1 MVVVRLTEAND
12 PERAFSHETRERSCG
27 LRRRIRSWPDR
38 RFTGRS
44 SRSATRYISRRTR
57 LSDDLLVSIRS
68 LCLLVAR
75 TLEAWKTFMARAVLA
90 AFIGEV
96 LLLSAL
102 FKAKRPQDYLEGF
115 ASYSRLRSLPSRQR
129 SRLAVLV
136 PVVEFIVALL
146 LFLPKTVGIGA
157 ALAGFLLV
165 SFYMLIA
172 QDERELIAN
181 CGCWGQT
188 SFRAPKK
195 AYLVRNILLLA
206 SCVILFVVSFALPPP
221 RSVLLF
227 ILSTGIALPFALL
240 MLELPHITQIAT
252 VRPLERRE

>member
-1 MVVVRLTEAND
+1 
-12 PERAFSHETRERSCG
+12 
-27 LRRRIRSWPDR
+27 
-38 RFTGRS
+38 
-44 SRSATRYISRRTR
+44 
-57 LSDDLLVSIRS
+57 
-68 LCLLVAR
+68 
-75 TLEAWKTFMARAVLA
+75 MARAALA

-102 FKAKRPQDYLEGF
+102 FKAARPQDYLEGF
-115 ASYSRLRSLPSRQR
+115 ASYAYLRSIPSRLRGW
-129 SRLAVLV
+129 LAGLV
-136 PVVEFIVALL
+136 PVVEFVVAFL

-188 SFRAPKK
+188 SFHAPKK

-206 SCVILFVVSFALPPP
+206 SCVILFVVSFTLPPP
-221 RSVLLF
+221 QTVLLF
-227 ILSTGIALPFALL
+227 VLSAGIALPFALL
-240 MLELPHITQIAT
+240 MLELPHITQVAT